1 MRRYLIIIIGSIG
14 IILSQDESW
23 KLYDDSEVDEVYIT
37 VDSDRLDWIY
47 ENVESDSLHPATM
60 RYVSEWF
67 DETLNNV
74 GFRLRGN
81 TSRGSEKKSF
91 KLDINYF
98 EQGRNFYGVEK
109 INLNGEHNDPSIIR
123 SKLCWDIYQD
133 LAMRTSRSTHIAV
146 YINEEYYGLYIS
158 VEHIDDE
165 FLEKNFSDDSGN
177 LWKCIWPA
185 DLTYRGDAPEDYHPY
200 YDDAR
205 PYSLKT
211 N

>member
-74 GFRLRGN
+74 VR
-81 TSRGSEKKSF
+81 
-91 KLDINYF
+91 I
-98 EQGRNFYGVEK
+98 Q
-109 INLNGEHNDPSIIR
+109 H
-123 SKLCWDIYQD
+123 
-133 LAMRTSRSTHIAV
+133 
-146 YINEEYYGLYIS
+146 
-158 VEHIDDE
+158 
-165 FLEKNFSDDSGN
+165 
-177 LWKCIWPA
+177 
-185 DLTYRGDAPEDYHPY
+185 
-200 YDDAR
+200 
-205 PYSLKT
+205 
-211 N
+211 